1 MLFRSSFGR
10 EKERFKRYLLRKK
23 TECFSFEGEPY
34 EITISDVQLYPQG
47 YAAVLANMELL
58 KGEPS
63 VVLADIGGWTLE
75 LMRLDN
81 HIPNAATC
89 RSLELGMIRCM
100 DEVTEQVR
108 RSAGLSL
115 TAAQV
120 EAVLKDE
127 PVSYTHLDVY
137 KRQEFEQAKTEKD
150 KTIHILHFTDLSS
163 IRPVYYDKT
172 YHAIPE
178 QGGEKAYELLR
189 KAMKEEN
196 KIAIAKTVL
205 STKEKLLALIPTDDD
220 IMVETMYF
228 ADEVKEAPKE
238 IQQPEVSEQE
248 LNMAKML
255 IGSMEQEFNPAAYK
269 DEYRQRLWEI
279 INAKIQGKEI
289 IAAPEEGQSNVIN
302 LMDALKA
309 SLEKQKQTPTKKP
322 RSRKQ
327 AASE

>member
-1 MLFRSSFGR
+1 
-10 EKERFKRYLLRKK
+10 
-23 TECFSFEGEPY
+23 
-34 EITISDVQLYPQG
+34 
-47 YAAVLANMELL
+47 
-58 KGEPS
+58 
-63 VVLADIGGWTLE
+63 
-75 LMRLDN
+75 
-81 HIPNAATC
+81 
-89 RSLELGMIRCM
+89 
-100 DEVTEQVR
+100 
-108 RSAGLSL
+108 
-115 TAAQV
+115 
-120 EAVLKDE
+120 
-127 PVSYTHLDVY
+127 
-137 KRQEFEQAKTEKD
+137 
-150 KTIHILHFTDLSS
+150 
-163 IRPVYYDKT
+163 
-172 YHAIPE
+172 
-178 QGGEKAYELLR
+178 
-189 KAMKEEN
+189 MKEEN

-205 STKEKLLALIPTDDD
+205 DTKEKLLALIPTDDD